1 MQNLLY
7 ALIQSVH
14 NLGAVT
20 IVAVSAYG
28 LFFSLGRYKRLL
40 AAVLSLA
47 WGVQG
52 VTGATFGLTTFYYYH
67 QLPDIHGVAIVAL
80 VIKVICVALG
90 FSVAVIYTF
99 WYSEISPALDR
110 MLWALLFFLGLLA
123 LSSAAFLR
131 WFS

>member
-90 FSVAVIYTF
+90 FSVAAIYPF

-110 MLWALLFFLGLLA
+110 MLWVLLFFLGLLA